1 MYQTRYEL
9 LEQVAA
15 WYYEENRTQE
25 EIARRLGL
33 SRSTVSRLLQEAREE
48 GIVVIR
54 VNKLINVDAEL
65 GATLI
70 KTFGL
75 VDAWV
80 LAEAPAPYTALI
92 QHLGELCARFLQ
104 RQLHDG
110 INIGIGWGTAVYE
123 TARNVANVPLR
134 DAVVIQLLG
143 AVARGHSTVD
153 GPECARLLAQKLG
166 AIIRFLH
173 APALVESEATALALL
188 QEPTIVSTMELIRH
202 VEIAI
207 TGIGTIDPELS
218 SLYRAGFLTD
228 ADLRELARAGAV
240 GDVLGYQFNLQGHV
254 LDISLNRRLIAA
266 NQSMLAQIPKV
277 VGVAGGLA
285 KASAILGALRGK
297 FINVLITDA
306 RTAAEVLRL
315 NG

>member
-1 MYQTRYEL
+1 MYQTRHEL

-33 SRSTVSRLLQEAREE
+33 SRSTISRLLQEAREE

-65 GATLI
+65 GATLVR
-70 KTFGL
+70 TFSL

-80 LAEAPAPYTALI
+80 LAEAPPVSTLI

-110 INIGIGWGTAVYE
+110 IKIGIGWGTAVYE
-123 TARNVANVPLR
+123 TARNVANIPLR

-166 AIIRFLH
+166 ATIRFLH

-188 QEPTIVSTMELIRH
+188 QEPAILSTMELIRQ
-202 VEIAI
+202 VEVAI

-218 SLYRAGFLTD
+218 SLHRAGFLTD

-240 GDVLGYQFNLQGHV
+240 GDVLGYQFDLQGRV

-266 NQSMLAQIPKV
+266 NQQMLAQIPKV

-306 RTAAEVLRL
+306 RTAAEILRL
-315 NG
+315 NS